1 MLRTVLRMTGTS
13 DADGAVGAGAL
24 GGFVDDFLASMD
36 SWPAVDPRRTADD
49 SDRVD
54 APAGTERARDHSG

>member
-1 MLRTVLRMTGTS
+1 MLPTVLRMTGTS

-36 SWPAVDPRRTADD
+36 GWPAVDARRTADD
-49 SDRVD
+49 RDRAD